1 VCFLLKPFY
10 ATGRVYLLERDYMVL
25 EKFSLS
31 GKTAVV
37 IGASRGLGRGMARAL
52 AQAGADLAL
61 VARTVSSL
69 GELAEEIK
77 GLHRECLILPKD
89 VSRLPEIQSM
99 VNRVIEAFGK
109 IDILINSQGTQV
121 RKPAFEMKEHDWDSL
136 MSVNL
141 KSVFFSCQAVGR
153 QMARQGKGKIINVT
167 SLTSVIGLPNI
178 SIYGASKGG
187 VAQLTKALAVEW
199 ASHHINVNA
208 VLPGYYKTALT
219 EALFKNEERAK
230 WVLNRIPLGRT
241 GLPEDL
247 AGTVVFLSSEA
258 SDYIT
263 GQVIP
268 VDGGWLSS

>member
-1 VCFLLKPFY
+1 
-10 ATGRVYLLERDYMVL
+10 MIL
-25 EKFSLS
+25 EKFSLK
-31 GKTAVV
+31 GKVAIV

-52 AQAGADLAL
+52 AEAGADLAI
-61 VARTVSSL
+61 VARTASSL
-69 GELAEEIK
+69 DELAEEVK
-77 GLHRECLILPKD
+77 RLNRKYLILPKD
-89 VSRLPEIQSM
+89 VSKPSEVENM

-121 RKPAFEMKEHDWDSL
+121 RKPVFEMTEQDWDGL

-141 KSVFFSCQAVGR
+141 KSVFFCCQAVGR
-153 QMARQGKGKIINVT
+153 EMARQGKGKIINVA
-167 SLTSVIGLPNI
+167 SLTSVIGIPNI
-178 SIYGASKGG
+178 SLYGASKGG

-199 ASHHINVNA
+199 APYHINVNA

-219 EALFKNEERAK
+219 ADLFKNEERTK
-230 WVLNRIPLGRT
+230 WVLGRIPLGRT

-263 GQVIP
+263 GQIIP

>member
-1 VCFLLKPFY
+1 LN
-10 ATGRVYLLERDYMVL
+10 
-25 EKFSLS
+25 
-31 GKTAVV
+31 
-37 IGASRGLGRGMARAL
+37 
-52 AQAGADLAL
+52 
-61 VARTVSSL
+61 
-69 GELAEEIK
+69 ELAEEVK
-77 GLHRECLILPKD
+77 GLSRKCLILPSD
-89 VSRLPEIQSM
+89 VSKPSEIQAM

-121 RKPAFEMKEHDWDSL
+121 RKPALEMTEHDWDGL
-136 MSVNL
+136 MSINL
-141 KSVFFSCQAVGR
+141 KSVFFTCQAVGR
-153 QMARQGKGKIINVT
+153 QMVEQGNGKIINVA

-199 ASHHINVNA
+199 APFHINVNA

-219 EALFKNEERAK
+219 EDLFKNEERAK
-230 WVLNRIPLGRT
+230 WILGRIPLGRT

-247 AGTVVFLSSEA
+247 KGTVVFLSSEA

-263 GQVIP
+263 GQIIP

>member
-1 VCFLLKPFY
+1 
-10 ATGRVYLLERDYMVL
+10 MIL
-25 EKFSLS
+25 EKFSLR

-37 IGASRGLGRGMARAL
+37 IGASRGLGLGMARAL
-52 AQAGADLAL
+52 AEAGADLAL

-69 GELAEEIK
+69 DELAKEIK
-77 GLHRECLILPKD
+77 ALPRRCLILPRD
-89 VSRLPEIQSM
+89 VSKLSEIQSM
-99 VNRVIEAFGK
+99 ASQVIEAFGK
-109 IDILINSQGTQV
+109 IDILINSQGAQV
-121 RKPAFEMKEHDWDSL
+121 RKPVFEMTEQDWDGL
-136 MSVNL
+136 MAVNL
-141 KSVFFSCQAVGR
+141 KSVFFSCQAVGKE
-153 QMARQGKGKIINVT
+153 MARLGKGKIINVA

-178 SIYGASKGG
+178 SIYGAGKGG

-199 ASHHINVNA
+199 APYHINVNA

-219 EALFKNEERAK
+219 EDLFKNEERAK
-230 WVLNRIPLGRT
+230 WVLSRIPLGRT

-263 GQVIP
+263 GQIVP

>member
-1 VCFLLKPFY
+1 
-10 ATGRVYLLERDYMVL
+10 MVL
-25 EKFSLS
+25 EKFSLK
-31 GKTAVV
+31 GKTAIV
-37 IGASRGLGRGMARAL
+37 IGASRGLGQGMARAL
-52 AQAGADLAL
+52 AEAGADLAL

-69 GELAEEIK
+69 DELAEEVR
-77 GLHRECLILPKD
+77 GLNRKCLILPND
-89 VSRLPEIQSM
+89 VSKASEIQIM

-121 RKPAFEMKEHDWDSL
+121 RKPAFEMTEQDWDGL

-153 QMARQGKGKIINVT
+153 EMTKQGKGKIINIA

-199 ASHHINVNA
+199 APHHINVNA

-219 EALFKNEERAK
+219 EDLFKNEEKAK
-230 WVLNRIPLGRT
+230 WVLSRIPLGRT

-263 GQVIP
+263 GQILP

>member
-1 VCFLLKPFY
+1 
-10 ATGRVYLLERDYMVL
+10 MVL
-25 EKFSLS
+25 EKFSLK
-31 GKTAVV
+31 GKTAIV
-37 IGASRGLGRGMARAL
+37 IGASRGLGQGMAWAL
-52 AQAGADLAL
+52 AEAGADLAL
-61 VARTVSSL
+61 IARTASSL
-69 GELAEEIK
+69 DELAKEVK
-77 GLHRECLILPKD
+77 GLNRRCLILPKD
-89 VSRLPEIQSM
+89 ISKPSEIQIM
-99 VNRVIEAFGK
+99 VNRVIETFGK

-121 RKPAFEMKEHDWDSL
+121 RKPAFEMTEQDWEGL
-136 MSVNL
+136 ISVNL

-153 QMARQGKGKIINVT
+153 QMAKQGKGKIINVA
-167 SLTSVIGLPNI
+167 SLTSMIGLPNI

-199 ASHHINVNA
+199 APHHINVNA

-219 EALFKNEERAK
+219 EDLFKNEEKTK
-230 WVLNRIPLGRT
+230 WVLSRIPMGRT

-263 GQVIP
+263 GQIIP

>member
-1 VCFLLKPFY
+1 
-10 ATGRVYLLERDYMVL
+10 MVL

-31 GKTAVV
+31 GKTGLI
-37 IGASRGLGRGMARAL
+37 IGASRGLGQGMARAL
-52 AQAGADLAL
+52 AEAGADLAL

-69 GELAEEIK
+69 EEFAEEMK
-77 GLHRECLILPKD
+77 GLHRECLILPSD
-89 VSRLPEIQSM
+89 VSKPSETQAM

-121 RKPAFEMKEHDWDSL
+121 RKPVLEITEQDWDGL

-141 KSVFFSCQAVGR
+141 KSVFFSCKAVGR
-153 QMARQGKGKIINVT
+153 EMVKQGKGKIINVA
-167 SLTSVIGLPNI
+167 SLTSVIGVPNI

-199 ASHHINVNA
+199 APYHINVNA
-208 VLPGYYKTALT
+208 VLPGYYKTTLT
-219 EALFKNEERAK
+219 ADLFKNEERAK
-230 WVLNRIPLGRT
+230 WIISRIPLGRT

-263 GQVIP
+263 GQIIP

>member
-1 VCFLLKPFY
+1 
-10 ATGRVYLLERDYMVL
+10 MVL
-25 EKFSLS
+25 EKFSLTK
-31 GKTAVV
+31 KTALV
-37 IGASRGLGRGMARAL
+37 IGASRGLGQGMAKAL
-52 AQAGADLAL
+52 AEAGADLAL
-61 VARTVSSL
+61 VARTISSL
-69 GELAEEIK
+69 EEFAEEVK
-77 GLHRECLILPKD
+77 ALNRKCLILPNDISKP
-89 VSRLPEIQSM
+89 SEMQII

-109 IDILINSQGTQV
+109 IDILVNSQGTQV
-121 RKPAFEMKEHDWDSL
+121 RKPAFEMTEPDWDGL

-153 QMARQGKGKIINVT
+153 QMAKQGKGKIVNVA

-199 ASHHINVNA
+199 APYRINVNA

-219 EALFKNEERAK
+219 ADLFKNEERTK
-230 WVLNRIPLGRT
+230 WVLGRIPLGRT
-241 GLPEDL
+241 GFPEDL

-263 GQVIP
+263 GQIIP

>member
-1 VCFLLKPFY
+1 M
-10 ATGRVYLLERDYMVL
+10 DMVL
-25 EKFSLS
+25 DKFSLI
-31 GKTAVV
+31 GKTAII
-37 IGASRGLGRGMARAL
+37 IGASRGLGQGMARAL
-52 AQAGADLAL
+52 AEAGADLAI
-61 VARTVSSL
+61 VARGTSSL
-69 GELAEEIK
+69 NKLAEEVK
-77 GLHRECLILPKD
+77 GLNRKCLILPID
-89 VSRLPEIQSM
+89 VSKTSEIQAM

-121 RKPAFEMKEHDWDSL
+121 RKPALEMTEQDWDGL

-153 QMARQGKGKIINVT
+153 QMVKQGKGKIINVA

-199 ASHHINVNA
+199 APHHINVNA
-208 VLPGYYKTALT
+208 ILPGYYRTELTAD
-219 EALFKNEERAK
+219 LFKDEEKAK
-230 WVLNRIPLGRT
+230 WVLSRIPLGRT

-263 GQVIP
+263 GQIIP
-268 VDGGWLSS
+268 VDGGWLAS

>member
-1 VCFLLKPFY
+1 
-10 ATGRVYLLERDYMVL
+10 MVL
-25 EKFSLS
+25 EKFSLK

-37 IGASRGLGRGMARAL
+37 IGASRGLGQGMARAL
-52 AQAGADLAL
+52 AEAGADLAL
-61 VARTVSSL
+61 VARTISSL
-69 GELAEEIK
+69 DELAEEVR
-77 GLHRECLILPKD
+77 GLNRKCLILPND
-89 VSRLPEIQSM
+89 VSKASEIQIM

-121 RKPAFEMKEHDWDSL
+121 RKPAFEMTEQDWDGL

-153 QMARQGKGKIINVT
+153 EMTKQGKGKIINIA

-199 ASHHINVNA
+199 APHHINVNA

-219 EALFKNEERAK
+219 EDLFKNEEKAK
-230 WVLNRIPLGRT
+230 WVLSRIPLGRT

-263 GQVIP
+263 GQIIP

>member
-1 VCFLLKPFY
+1 
-10 ATGRVYLLERDYMVL
+10 MVL

-37 IGASRGLGRGMARAL
+37 IGASRGLGHGMARAL
-52 AQAGADLAL
+52 AEAGADLAL
-61 VARTVSSL
+61 VARTLSPL
-69 GELAEEIK
+69 NELAEGMK
-77 GLHRECLILPKD
+77 GLNRKCLILPQD
-89 VSRLPEIQSM
+89 VSKLSEIEGM

-121 RKPAFEMKEHDWDSL
+121 RKPALEMTEQDWDGL

-153 QMARQGKGKIINVT
+153 EMARQGKGKIINVA
-167 SLTSVIGLPNI
+167 SLTSMIGLPNI

-199 ASHHINVNA
+199 APHHINVNA

-219 EALFKNEERAK
+219 EDLFKNEERAK
-230 WVLNRIPLGRT
+230 WVLSRIPLGRT

-258 SDYIT
+258 SDYVT
-263 GQVIP
+263 GQIIP

>member
-1 VCFLLKPFY
+1 
-10 ATGRVYLLERDYMVL
+10 MVL
-25 EKFSLS
+25 EKFSLTE
-31 GKTAVV
+31 KTAIV
-37 IGASRGLGRGMARAL
+37 IGASRGLGQGMAKAL
-52 AQAGADLAL
+52 AEAGADLAL
-61 VARTVSSL
+61 VARTIFPL
-69 GELAEEIK
+69 EEFAEEVK
-77 GLHRECLILPKD
+77 ALNRKCLILPNDISKP
-89 VSRLPEIQSM
+89 SEIQVV
-99 VNRVIEAFGK
+99 VNRVIQAFGK
-109 IDILINSQGTQV
+109 IDILVNSQGTQV
-121 RKPAFEMKEHDWDSL
+121 RKPAFEMTEPDWDSL

-153 QMARQGKGKIINVT
+153 QMAKQGKGKIINVA
-167 SLTSVIGLPNI
+167 SLTSVIGLPNV

-199 ASHHINVNA
+199 APYRIHVNA

-219 EALFKNEERAK
+219 ADLFKNEERAK
-230 WVLNRIPLGRT
+230 WVLGRIPLGRT

-263 GQVIP
+263 GQIIP

>member
-1 VCFLLKPFY
+1 
-10 ATGRVYLLERDYMVL
+10 MVL
-25 EKFSLS
+25 EKFSLR

-37 IGASRGLGRGMARAL
+37 IGASRGLGQGMARAL
-52 AQAGADLAL
+52 AEAGADLAL
-61 VARTVSSL
+61 VARTVSSID
-69 GELAEEIK
+69 ELAEEVK
-77 GLHRECLILPKD
+77 GLNRKCLPLPKD
-89 VSRLPEIQSM
+89 VSKLSEIESM

-121 RKPAFEMKEHDWDSL
+121 RKPALEMTEKDWDGL

-153 QMARQGKGKIINVT
+153 EMARQGKGKIINVA
-167 SLTSVIGLPNI
+167 SLTSMIGLPNI

-199 ASHHINVNA
+199 APHHINVNA

-219 EALFKNEERAK
+219 EDLFKNEEKAK
-230 WVLNRIPLGRT
+230 WVLSRIPLART

-263 GQVIP
+263 GQILP

>member
-1 VCFLLKPFY
+1 
-10 ATGRVYLLERDYMVL
+10 MVL
-25 EKFSLS
+25 EKFSLK
-31 GKTAVV
+31 GKTAIV
-37 IGASRGLGRGMARAL
+37 IGASRGLGQGMALAL
-52 AQAGADLAL
+52 AEAGADLAL

-69 GELAEEIK
+69 EELAEEVK
-77 GLHRECLILPKD
+77 ALNRKCLILPNDISKP
-89 VSRLPEIQSM
+89 SEIQII
-99 VNRVIEAFGK
+99 VKRVIEAFGK

-121 RKPAFEMKEHDWDSL
+121 RKPALEMTEKDWDDL

-141 KSVFFSCQAVGR
+141 KSVFFSCQTVGR
-153 QMARQGKGKIINVT
+153 EMAKQGRGKIINVA

-199 ASHHINVNA
+199 ASRHINVNA

-219 EALFKNEERAK
+219 EDLFKNEERAK
-230 WVLNRIPLGRT
+230 WVLSRIPMGRT

-247 AGTVVFLSSEA
+247 VGTVVFLSSEA

-263 GQVIP
+263 GQIIP

>member
-1 VCFLLKPFY
+1 
-10 ATGRVYLLERDYMVL
+10 MIL
-25 EKFSLS
+25 EKFSLK
-31 GKTAVV
+31 GRTAVV
-37 IGASRGLGRGMARAL
+37 LGASRGLGQGMAKAL
-52 AQAGADLAL
+52 AEAGADLAL
-61 VARTVSSL
+61 VARTISPM
-69 GELAEEIK
+69 EEFAEEVK
-77 GLHRECLILPKD
+77 ALNRKCLILPNDISKP
-89 VSRLPEIQSM
+89 SEIQVV
-99 VNRVIEAFGK
+99 VNRVIQAFGK
-109 IDILINSQGTQV
+109 IDILVNSQGTQV
-121 RKPAFEMKEHDWDSL
+121 RKPAFEMTEPDWDSL

-153 QMARQGKGKIINVT
+153 QMAKHGKGKIINVA
-167 SLTSVIGLPNI
+167 SLTSVIGLPNV

-199 ASHHINVNA
+199 APYRINVNA

-219 EALFKNEERAK
+219 ADLFKNEERAK
-230 WVLNRIPLGRT
+230 WVLGRIPLGRT

-263 GQVIP
+263 GQIIP